1 MTSQAQVRRLL
12 SLVPYLRDHDGA
24 AVADVAAAFGVSP
37 KTLRADLGVLWMCG
51 MPGLSPGDLID
62 IDMDAV
68 DGEGVIHLSNAD
80 YLTRPLRLTADEA
93 LALVLALRTLREI
106 AGPDQRA
113 ATDRALAKLE
123 QAAGTAPTA
132 QASVSVTSADEEVRA
147 TLVEGLQ
154 RGRRLDL
161 TYDVGTRDE
170 TTQRFVD
177 PLRLFVLDGYGY
189 LEAWCYRATGL
200 RTFRL
205 DRIAAASVTDEPV
218 QPHDDVV
225 LADLSGGWSAS
236 MADAPVVTLDLAP
249 SAAWVA
255 EYYPTEAATPRPDG
269 GVVASF
275 RVTDPAWLRHLLLR
289 LGGAA
294 TVLFPTGAGEDAAD
308 AALEALAAYAAL
320 ERR

>member
-12 SLVPYLRDHDGA
+12 SLVPYLREHDGA
-24 AVADVAAAFGVSP
+24 SVADVAAAFGVSP
-37 KTLRADLGVLWMCG
+37 RTLRADLGVLWMCG

-123 QAAGTAPTA
+123 QAAGTTPTG
-132 QASVSVTSADEEVRA
+132 QASVSVTSASEDVQA
-147 TLVEGLQ
+147 TLADGLQ

-161 TYDVGTRDE
+161 TYDVATRDE
-170 TTQRFVD
+170 TTQRLVD

-189 LEAWCYRATGL
+189 LEAWCYRADGL

-205 DRIAAASVTDEPV
+205 DRVAAASVTDEPV
-218 QPHDDVV
+218 APHDVV
-225 LADLSGGWSAS
+225 LTDLSAGWFADL
-236 MADAPVVTLDLAP
+236 ADAPVVTLELARE
-249 SAAWVA
+249 AAWVA
-255 EYYPTEAATPRPDG
+255 EYYPTESTGPGPEG

-275 RVTDPAWLRHLLLR
+275 RVTDPAWLRQLLLR

-294 TVLFPTGAGEDAAD
+294 RVLAPVGAGEPAVEAAQ
-308 AALEALAAYAAL
+308 EALAAYAAL
-320 ERR
+320 ERG